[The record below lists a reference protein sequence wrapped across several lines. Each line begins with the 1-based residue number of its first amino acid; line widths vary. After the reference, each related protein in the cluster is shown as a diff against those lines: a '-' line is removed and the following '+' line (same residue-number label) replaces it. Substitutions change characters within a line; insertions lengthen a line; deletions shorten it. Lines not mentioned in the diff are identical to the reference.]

1 MTKEVW
7 KMLLTPSHYWT
18 FPIRMSQLIAPGG
31 PEVKKPVKKCHLT
44 QHPPT
49 VFDQRISPF
58 THLESRKT
66 SVLKNVL

>member
-1 MTKEVW
+1 
-7 KMLLTPSHYWT
+7 
-18 FPIRMSQLIAPGG
+18 MSQLIAPGG

-49 VFDQRISPF
+49 VFDHRISPF